1 MNKQE
6 HINRFIM
13 YAEAYAKYQT
23 NADKQAAYILITLAK
38 FEAQKL
44 NVPPTWF
51 IKSVKANAPHA
62 ERLL

>member
-1 MNKQE
+1 MDERKALQHAVNQQ
-6 HINRFIM
+6 H
-13 YAEAYAKYQT
+13 
-23 NADKQAAYILITLAK
+23 ADKQAAYILITLAK